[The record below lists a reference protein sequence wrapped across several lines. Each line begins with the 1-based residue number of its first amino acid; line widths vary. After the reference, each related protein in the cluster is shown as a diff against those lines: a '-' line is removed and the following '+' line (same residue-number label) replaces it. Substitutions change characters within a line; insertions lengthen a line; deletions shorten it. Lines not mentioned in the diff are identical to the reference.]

1 MSISA
6 EDIFLDRKS
15 VCVII
20 IVYVYE
26 RESEVELINKQKFL
40 AELSKLL
47 TFMYEEDRQE
57 ALAMYS
63 SMFDEAEDEQ
73 RLIQLLM
80 SPTRQAVIVARAYDA
95 KDRKLQVTSQSREGS
110 GLNDGETPDF
120 AVAIEK
126 VRKEAEER
134 DILRA
139 GVSDDQLSFFE
150 EEKPVAAE
158 VVAEPEV
165 PAAEEAKEPGEEISD
180 GFAKKQV
187 LDEDELFEDIMKEEE
202 PLAVEAIPAEERDA
216 AEPEEE
222 AEAAEPEGE
231 PEEKQKEAAE
241 EPQEPEES
249 EEPEVTEE
257 VPEVEETE
265 LVEEAAEPFDYTK
278 VPDEDGYI
286 EPEKEAMVGWLTLFV
301 IFAIPIGFAA
311 CVLMI
316 VLALVFLALAA
327 TVVAAG
333 VFAIRSLFS
342 GFAVF
347 ADILLVGGAAVAAL
361 ALGLLF
367 LWTAI
372 WCLFGAI
379 PGIVRGIIELGRSWC
394 YKEVAE

>member
-6 EDIFLDRKS
+6 ADIFLDRKG

-26 RESEVELINKQKFL
+26 RESEVEHINKQKFL

-95 KDRKLQVTSQSREGS
+95 KERKLQVTSQSREDSGS
-110 GLNDGETPDF
+110 IDGVTPDY

-139 GVSDDQLSFFE
+139 GISDDQLSFFE

-158 VVAEPEV
+158 VAAEPEV

-180 GFAKKQV
+180 GFARKQV
-187 LDEDELFEDIMKEEE
+187 LDEDELFADIMKEEE
-202 PLAVEAIPAEERDA
+202 PIAVEAIPAEERDA
-216 AEPEEE
+216 ADPEETEEETPEKPEEE
-222 AEAAEPEGE
+222 SASEPVEE
-231 PEEKQKEAAE
+231 PAE
-241 EPQEPEES
+241 ESVEES
-249 EEPEVTEE
+249 AELPEL
-257 VPEVEETE
+257 PEIEETE
-265 LVEEAAEPFDYTK
+265 TAEEAAEPFDYTR

>member
-1 MSISA
+1 MCT
-6 EDIFLDRKS
+6 KK
-15 VCVII
+15 
-20 IVYVYE
+20 
-26 RESEVELINKQKFL
+26 SEVGVINKQKFL

-110 GLNDGETPDF
+110 GPDEGGTPDF

-126 VRKEAEER
+126 VRKDAEEK

-150 EEKPVAAE
+150 EEKPAVPE
-158 VVAEPEV
+158 ETSEPEV
-165 PAAEEAKEPGEEISD
+165 PAEEEANEPGEEVSD
-180 GFAKKQV
+180 GFTKKQV
-187 LDEDELFEDIMKEEE
+187 LDEDELFADIMKKEE
-202 PLAVEAIPAEERDA
+202 PITVEEIPAEERDS
-216 AEPEEE
+216 
-222 AEAAEPEGE
+222 AEPEGVK
-231 PEEKQKEAAE
+231 EELTEEAE
-241 EPQEPEES
+241 EEPAEAMEDS
-249 EEPEVTEE
+249 AEE
-257 VPEVEETE
+257 VPETEETE
-265 LVEEAAEPFDYTK
+265 AADEADEPFDYTK
-278 VPDEDGYI
+278 DIPDEDGYT
-286 EPEKEAMVGWLTLFV
+286 EPAKEAMIGWLTLFV
-301 IFAIPIGFAA
+301 IFAIPIGFLA

-327 TVVAAG
+327 AVVAAG

>member
-1 MSISA
+1 M
-6 EDIFLDRKS
+6 
-15 VCVII
+15 
-20 IVYVYE
+20 
-26 RESEVELINKQKFL
+26 ELINKQKFL

-57 ALAMYS
+57 ALEMYS

-95 KDRKLQVTSQSREGS
+95 KDRKLQVTSQSREDG
-110 GLNDGETPDF
+110 GPRDGETPDF

-139 GVSDDQLSFFE
+139 GVSEDQISFFE
-150 EEKPVAAE
+150 EEKAPAAE
-158 VVAEPEV
+158 NAAEAAV
-165 PAAEEAKEPGEEISD
+165 PAAVSAGEPGEEISD
-180 GFAKKQV
+180 GFAGKQAPE
-187 LDEDELFEDIMKEEE
+187 EDDLFADMLKEEVPIE
-202 PLAVEAIPAEERDA
+202 VEAIAAEERDA
-216 AEPEEE
+216 AEPEEPADEAEPAEEE
-222 AEAAEPEGE
+222 AEAPE
-231 PEEKQKEAAE
+231 AE
-241 EPQEPEES
+241 EAGEAEAE
-249 EEPEVTEE
+249 EEPE
-257 VPEVEETE
+257 
-265 LVEEAAEPFDYTK
+265 APFDYTK
-278 VPDEDGYI
+278 VPDEDGYV

-311 CVLMI
+311 CVLM
-316 VLALVFLALAA
+316 VALALVFLGLAA
-327 TVVAAG
+327 AVVAAG
-333 VFAIRSLFS
+333 VFAIRALFS

-347 ADILLVGGAAVAAL
+347 ADILLVGGAAIAAL

-372 WCLFGAI
+372 WFLFGAI
-379 PGIVRGIIELGRSWC
+379 PGIVRGIIELGRNWC

>member
-6 EDIFLDRKS
+6 EDIFLDRKG

-158 VVAEPEV
+158 VVAESEV

-249 EEPEVTEE
+249 EEPEETEE

>member
-95 KDRKLQVTSQSREGS
+95 KDRKLQVTSQSRDGS

-139 GVSDDQLSFFE
+139 GVSDDQMSFFE

-265 LVEEAAEPFDYTK
+265 LVEAAEPFDYTK

>member
-6 EDIFLDRKS
+6 EDIFLDRKG

-139 GVSDDQLSFFE
+139 GVSDDQMSFFE

-158 VVAEPEV
+158 VVAESEV

>member
-158 VVAEPEV
+158 VVAESEV

-202 PLAVEAIPAEERDA
+202 PLAVEAIP
-216 AEPEEE
+216 
-222 AEAAEPEGE
+222 
-231 PEEKQKEAAE
+231 
-241 EPQEPEES
+241 
-249 EEPEVTEE
+249 
-257 VPEVEETE
+257 
-265 LVEEAAEPFDYTK
+265 
-278 VPDEDGYI
+278 
-286 EPEKEAMVGWLTLFV
+286 
-301 IFAIPIGFAA
+301 
-311 CVLMI
+311 
-316 VLALVFLALAA
+316 
-327 TVVAAG
+327 
-333 VFAIRSLFS
+333 
-342 GFAVF
+342 
-347 ADILLVGGAAVAAL
+347 
-361 ALGLLF
+361 
-367 LWTAI
+367 
-372 WCLFGAI
+372 
-379 PGIVRGIIELGRSWC
+379 
-394 YKEVAE
+394 

>member
-126 VRKEAEER
+126 VRKEAEEK

>member
-187 LDEDELFEDIMKEEE
+187 LDEEELFEDIMKEEE
-202 PLAVEAIPAEERDA
+202 PLAVEASPAEERDA

>member
-6 EDIFLDRKS
+6 EDIFLDRKG

-158 VVAEPEV
+158 VVAESEV

-249 EEPEVTEE
+249 EEPEVTKE

-379 PGIVRGIIELGRSWC
+379 PGIVRGIIELGRSLC

>member
-158 VVAEPEV
+158 VVAESEV

-301 IFAIPIGFAA
+301 IFAIPIGFVA

>member
-6 EDIFLDRKS
+6 EDIFLDRKG

-158 VVAEPEV
+158 VVAESEV

-231 PEEKQKEAAE
+231 PAEKQKEAAE

-257 VPEVEETE
+257 VPEAEETE

>member
-158 VVAEPEV
+158 VVAESEV

>member
-6 EDIFLDRKS
+6 EDIFLDRKG

>member
-6 EDIFLDRKS
+6 EDIFLDRKG

-26 RESEVELINKQKFL
+26 RESEVEHINKQKFL

-95 KDRKLQVTSQSREGS
+95 KERKLQVTSQSREDSGS
-110 GLNDGETPDF
+110 IDGVTPDY

-139 GVSDDQLSFFE
+139 GISDDQLSFFE
-150 EEKPVAAE
+150 EEKPAAAE
-158 VVAEPEV
+158 VAAEPEV

-180 GFAKKQV
+180 GFARKQV
-187 LDEDELFEDIMKEEE
+187 LDEDELFADIMKEEE
-202 PLAVEAIPAEERDA
+202 PIAVEAIPAEERDA
-216 AEPEEE
+216 ADPEETEEETPEKPEEE
-222 AEAAEPEGE
+222 SASEPVEE
-231 PEEKQKEAAE
+231 PAE
-241 EPQEPEES
+241 ESVEES
-249 EEPEVTEE
+249 AELPEL
-257 VPEVEETE
+257 PEIEETE
-265 LVEEAAEPFDYTK
+265 TAEEAAEPFDYTR